1 MVTTSHL
8 CKFNSNTVTNKR
20 KASYFNK
27 FYFILRLVCAQ
38 FEHHGE
44 EWQLVSVDSDGDGM
58 DNNFV
63 GEDDDDN
70 DGVSDQFDS
79 APLDPLVQ

>member
-1 MVTTSHL
+1 M
-8 CKFNSNTVTNKR
+8 CIR
-20 KASYFNK
+20 
-27 FYFILRLVCAQ
+27 
-38 FEHHGE
+38 
-44 EWQLVSVDSDGDGM
+44 DS
-58 DNNFV
+58 NNFV

>member
-1 MVTTSHL
+1 M
-8 CKFNSNTVTNKR
+8 CIR
-20 KASYFNK
+20 D
-27 FYFILRLVCAQ
+27 R
-38 FEHHGE
+38 
-44 EWQLVSVDSDGDGM
+44 VSVDTDGDGM

-70 DGVSDQFDS
+70 DGISDQFDS

>member
-1 MVTTSHL
+1 MLVQQQY
-8 CKFNSNTVTNKR
+8 SNDSKES
-20 KASYFNK
+20 ASYFNK
-27 FYFILRLVCAQ
+27 FYLHPEVGIAQ

-44 EWQLVSVDSDGDGM
+44 VWQLVSVDTDGDGM

-79 APLDPLVQ
+79 APLDPLVP